1 MIKED
6 LCFLGI
12 LLVVSVTMAL
22 FKKATPSMV
31 TSAPP
36 AHMTFALATGHS
48 TGPVHIILDVTLR
61 TIEISQ
67 IFVFV
72 IKGIL
77 LLMMAEII

>member
-6 LCFLGI
+6 LWFLGI
-12 LLVVSVTMAL
+12 LLAVSATTAL
-22 FKKATPSMV
+22 FKKATPSTA
-31 TSAPP
+31 TSARQIS
-36 AHMTFALATGHS
+36 ALATGHS

-77 LLMMAEII
+77 LKMMAEVI